1 MSAVTKVIEGT
12 HAISYAVQ
20 RARAR
25 VIAAYPITP
34 SSGVVELLS
43 EMCSRAPDGPDDGKP
58 RLDARFVAVESE
70 HSALATCA
78 GASQTGLRTFTATSS
93 HGLAYMHEMLHWCAG
108 ARLPIVLANVN
119 RSMGSPWNIFVDQND
134 SLSQRD
140 TGWIQFYCE
149 NNQEVLDTVIQAFRV
164 AEQVLMP
171 AMVNLDAFFLSHTSE
186 PVNIPDQKLVDA
198 YLPEYRPAFTL
209 DTSKPSAFGGLPIN
223 DTYME
228 LRARMERAM
237 DDARTAAIEANEEF
251 FKVFGRRHPIVE
263 TYPCDDQRATGEVDI
278 ALVTSGTAAA
288 TARSMVDEYQKQGK
302 RVRLVKIRLFRP
314 FPFDAVR
321 AALAGAKKIVVF
333 DRNISFG
340 HGGIMASE
348 IRAALHSA
356 KRGTRG
362 DSPHFRGSGGGTG
375 DSPLFSFVGGLGGR
389 DVTPDT
395 FDSMIAYAQ
404 ERDEP
409 ERETLWVGLK
419 EK

>member
-1 MSAVTKVIEGT
+1 MSTLTKVMEGT
-12 HAISYAVQ
+12 HAISYGVQ
-20 RARAR
+20 LARAR

-34 SSGVVELLS
+34 STGVVELLS
-43 EMCSRAPDGPDDGKP
+43 EMCSDG

-78 GASQTGLRTFTATSS
+78 GASQTGLRAFTATSS

-108 ARLPIVLANVN
+108 ARLPIVLTNVN

-140 TGWIQFYCE
+140 TGWIQYYCE

-164 AEQVLMP
+164 AEEVLMP

-186 PVNIPDQKLVDA
+186 PVEIPDQKLVDV
-198 YLPEYRPAFTL
+198 YLPEYRPTFVLNTA
-209 DTSKPSAFGGLPIN
+209 KPSAFGGLPLN

-228 LRARMERAM
+228 LRARMERSM
-237 DDARTAAIEANEEF
+237 DEARTAAMVANDEF
-251 FKVFGRRHPIVE
+251 AKLFGRRHPIVE
-263 TYPCDDQRATGEVDI
+263 TYPCDDARAKSDVDI

-288 TARSMVDEYQKQGK
+288 TARSVVDEYLRQGK

-321 AALAGAKKIVVF
+321 AALEGAKKIVVF

-348 IRAALHSA
+348 VRAALHA
-356 KRGTRG
+356 RR
-362 DSPHFRGSGGGTG
+362 DAR
-375 DSPLFSFVGGLGGR
+375 PLFSFVGGLGGR

-395 FDSMIAYAQ
+395 FDSMVSYAM
-404 ERDEP
+404 EHDEP
-409 ERETLWVGLK
+409 GRESLWVGLK
-419 EK
+419 ETT

>member
-12 HAISYAVQ
+12 HAISYGVQ

-43 EMCSRAPDGPDDGKP
+43 EMCSDG

-78 GASQTGLRTFTATSS
+78 GASQTGLRAFTATSS

-140 TGWIQFYCE
+140 TGWIQYYCE

-186 PVNIPDQKLVDA
+186 PVEIPDQKLVDA
-198 YLPEYRPAFTL
+198 YLPEFRPTFVL
-209 DTSKPSAFGGLPIN
+209 DPSKPSAFGGLPAG

-237 DDARTAAIEANEEF
+237 DDARRAAIDANEEYARL
-251 FKVFGRRHPIVE
+251 FGRRHPIVE
-263 TYPCDDQRATGEVDI
+263 TYPCDDKRAARDVDI

-288 TARSMVDEYQKQGK
+288 TARSVVDDLQRRGQ

-321 AALAGAKKIVVF
+321 AALDGAKKIVVF

-348 IRAALHSA
+348 VRAALHA
-356 KRGTRG
+356 KRDAR
-362 DSPHFRGSGGGTG
+362 
-375 DSPLFSFVGGLGGR
+375 PLFSFVGGLGGR

-395 FDSMIAYAQ
+395 FESMIAYAN
-404 ERDEP
+404 EHDEP
-409 ERETLWVGLK
+409 ARESLWVGLK
-419 EK
+419 EKQA